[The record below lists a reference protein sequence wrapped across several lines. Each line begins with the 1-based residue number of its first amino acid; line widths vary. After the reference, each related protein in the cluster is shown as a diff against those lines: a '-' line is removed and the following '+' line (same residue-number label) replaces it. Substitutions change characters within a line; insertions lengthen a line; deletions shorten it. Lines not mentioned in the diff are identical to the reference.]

1 MKKRTCWL
9 LLLLGSILFSQSTL
23 AQFGPQQ
30 PLHSCVCSPTNMI
43 GADMDGDQFPDLL
56 FHDDLIKQLMWLKND
71 GKGSTSKQFFIA
83 PELRFKGPVMGADL
97 DGDQDVDVLSVLE
110 NNDVVWFENDGKG
123 RFSTSQKITTFNN
136 NNYNLSKLLD
146 LDLDKDFDLIIFSE
160 QENTI
165 AWLRNDGKGQFSSPI
180 IVTRVAYGVTDLQVA
195 DVDADQDLDIVS
207 AGDTQVSWFINQG
220 KENFTTTTPFAVN
233 GTGLINKV
241 LVFDFDLDKDL
252 DVIAFDTD
260 YQGGNYT
267 VLNIYEKFDNNVGAY
282 LLRTQF
288 ITTTLFLH
296 LVDLDQ
302 NGEMEFLSTTGYGQ
316 GLIWRRR
323 DAQGGYGNNQVL
335 LGGENYPRYITTV
348 DWDRDGDLD
357 IIWYPS
363 LQTLGWLE
371 NRGADAFLQ
380 KSIYVNE
387 ADGLA
392 NLHLFDLDNDGDKD
406 ILTASDNDDRIAW
419 YPNEGAGQFGAL
431 KTITT
436 TADSATFVF
445 AADVDRDQKLD
456 VISSSWKDNKIAWY
470 KNLGGGAFSPQQIV
484 SDSARNAS
492 AVYAADLDGDGAIDI
507 LTAYRSKVAWF
518 KYKSDGSFQ
527 EFLIT
532 RDVSNLPGINPRI
545 MYPAILAA
553 DFDKDG
559 DLDVLVSSY
568 TKKSIQWF
576 RNDGQGN
583 FTSAPINLDT
593 RSLDFI
599 WGLEVADVDGDQDM
613 DVLSASLDDQVVW
626 FRNEGSGQF
635 SLPLVLSTNADGANY
650 IKAGDLD
657 GDGDLDIVAV
667 SAYDNKMAWYENRG
681 QGQFSTEKVISLKQ
695 HRFLNGLDL
704 GDLDADGDLDLAT
717 CSQFDDKVAWF
728 ENRFNHASISGSVFW
743 DANGNKRFD
752 PGEKPLPN
760 YPITLNPKANA
771 AFSSNDGRFR
781 FFTGAGSY
789 QLKAELDSCWQLTTD
804 SSTYSV
810 NVGTQVA
817 NNLNFGFR
825 LNNPAQRVSVRIN
838 AGPTRCGFEVP
849 FWLALQ
855 NEACA
860 PIKGKFGIVLSKLAT
875 LRSTSVFPQASR
887 GDTLWWSYA
896 DLIGSA
902 TQQIELLL
910 RVADASFI
918 GDTIK
923 MLGLAYLENAQGKQ
937 ELANTFVFKSEIRCA
952 YDPNDKQT
960 FPNRTDEYPRNYTLF
975 KEDLEYLIRFQNVGN
990 DTAFTVTIRDTLDPN
1005 LDWKTFKP
1013 LQGSHRFSSNLAANG
1028 AVSFTFSQILL
1039 PPSATNEPLSH
1050 GYVRYRIASKK
1061 GLSEET
1067 DINNTA
1073 HIYFDFNPAIVTNT
1087 TSNLMVSKLPRKG
1100 GNATI
1105 GQLVK
1110 VYPNPFAQYFMLE
1123 LLEPL
1128 PIGAP
1133 YTLYLYNSQA
1143 QLLRSQK
1150 VNGVVERIETGVLA
1164 KGLYWYLLKD
1174 EKGKMVTSGKVIH
1187 R

>member
-1 MKKRTCWL
+1 MRKQNWW
-9 LLLLGSILFSQSTL
+9 SVLFFFGISTATW
-23 AQFGPQQ
+23 AQFGPIQ
-30 PLHSCVCSPTNMI
+30 PIHTCLCDLTGMLSI
-43 GADMDGDQFPDLL
+43 DLDGDQLPDLL
-56 FHDDLIKQLMWLKND
+56 THDEYTTHLVWLKND
-71 GKGSTSKQFFIA
+71 GKGGISKQFFIA
-83 PELRFKGPVMGADL
+83 PELPFRGPVLAADL
-97 DGDQDVDVLSVLE
+97 DGDQSADVLTILE
-110 NNDVVWFENDGKG
+110 NNQLIWFKNDGKG
-123 RFSTSQKITTFNN
+123 QFSTPRIITTLSNN
-136 NNYNLSKLLD
+136 QYTLSKLVD
-146 LDLDKDFDLIIFSE
+146 LDLDQDLDLLIFSTRN
-160 QENTI
+160 NTI
-165 AWLRNDGKGQFSSPI
+165 AWLRNDGKGQFSNSI
-180 IVTRVAYGVTDLQVA
+180 IVTSASYGVLDIQVA

-207 AGDTQVSWFINQG
+207 ASDSHISWYINQG
-220 KENFTTTTPFAVN
+220 KENFTTTTPFAIEGPREV
-233 GTGLINKV
+233 NKV
-241 LVFDFDLDKDL
+241 LVFDFDQDKDL
-252 DVIAFDTD
+252 DVIGYKDANGERTM
-260 YQGGNYT
+260 T
-267 VLNIYEKFDNNVGAY
+267 LSIYEKIGPNLGGY
-282 LLRTQF
+282 RLRTQT
-288 ITTTLFLH
+288 ITSTSFLY
-296 LVDLDQ
+296 LVDLDR
-302 NGEMEFLSTTGYGQ
+302 NGDMELLSTNDKGQ
-316 GLIWRRR
+316 GLIWRHR
-323 DAQGGYGNNQVL
+323 DTLGAYGNNQL
-335 LGGENYPRYITTV
+335 ILAGENYPEYLAIA

-357 IIWYPS
+357 IVWSPNYKK
-363 LQTLGWLE
+363 LAWLE
-371 NRGADAFLQ
+371 NRGAGTFIPKDLYKDQ
-380 KSIYVNE
+380 L
-387 ADGLA
+387 DGLA

-518 KYKSDGSFQ
+518 KYKSNGSFQ

-559 DLDVLVSSY
+559 DLDVIVSSY

-599 WGLEVADVDGDQDM
+599 WGLAVADVDGDQDV

-626 FRNEGSGQF
+626 FRNDGTGQF
-635 SLPLVLSTNADGANY
+635 SPPLVLSTNAGGAND

-681 QGQFSTEKVISLKQ
+681 QGQFSTEKVISFKQ

-717 CSQFDDKVAWF
+717 CSQFDDKVTWF

-760 YPITLNPKANA
+760 YPITLNPKADA

-804 SSTYSV
+804 SSTYRV

-825 LNNPAQRVSVRIN
+825 PNNPAQRVSVRIN

-887 GDTLWWSYA
+887 GDTLWWSYE
-896 DLIGSA
+896 DLTGSA
-902 TQQIELLL
+902 TQQIELIL

-923 MLGLAYLENAQGKQ
+923 MLGLAYLQNAQGKE

-960 FPNRTDEYPRNYTLF
+960 FPNRTDEYPQNYTLF

-1028 AVSFTFSQILL
+1028 VVSFTFSQILL
-1039 PPSATNEPLSH
+1039 PPSSTNEPLSH

-1061 GLSEET
+1061 GLAEET

-1100 GNATI
+1100 GNATT

-1110 VYPNPFAQYFMLE
+1110 VYPNPFAQYFLLE